1 MQSAVVEKTP
11 VMTKSGLHMFLKSL
25 PKEAVSP
32 KLLDIAEQNMA
43 RFIAEDA
50 SNIANGGAKAASSA
64 LQQPQ
69 VQAQDASPMQVL
81 DMYTNDVLLR
91 HLS

>member
-1 MQSAVVEKTP
+1 MV
-11 VMTKSGLHMFLKSL
+11 
-25 PKEAVSP
+25 
-32 KLLDIAEQNMA
+32 
-43 RFIAEDA
+43 RFIAEDV

-81 DMYTNDVLLR
+81 DMYAHDVLLR